1 MRSPI
6 TRANR
11 HLPSHRSA
19 PSINEKCNYRWIQRA
34 LRPPLNRLI
43 CVYTRASLRII
54 SLNSQ
59 KTRLL
64 LNETKKKHRARVYDE
79 YTSKLYVVA
88 IVQRFEQ
95 VIADNRRG
103 KKRDA
108 NFFDDIT
115 QPLRNFQLLF
125 FFFSFLFAI
134 ILSDCYCNPNL
145 CVCWKTEG
153 NRSTYINKI

>member
-1 MRSPI
+1 MQLSLDP
-6 TRANR
+6 
-11 HLPSHRSA
+11 
-19 PSINEKCNYRWIQRA
+19 
-34 LRPPLNRLI
+34 
-43 CVYTRASLRII
+43 TRASPSAKPTNMCIHSGFVTYNFVKLA
-54 SLNSQ
+54 

-125 FFFSFLFAI
+125 FFFSLLFAI

>member
-1 MRSPI
+1 MQLSLDP
-6 TRANR
+6 
-11 HLPSHRSA
+11 
-19 PSINEKCNYRWIQRA
+19 
-34 LRPPLNRLI
+34 
-43 CVYTRASLRII
+43 TRASSSAKPTNMCIHSGFVTYNFVKLA
-54 SLNSQ
+54 

-103 KKRDA
+103 KKGDA